1 MNIYRVPHFFPDTLT
16 HGFFGR
22 QGGVSSGLYDSLNCS
37 YQSHD
42 LAENIDENRLRVV
55 RELHGQSLSTLKQ
68 IHSSI
73 CFPIENSCM
82 TGIEEGDALV
92 TKTAG
97 QVIGCLTADCGPV
110 LFAGTDG
117 LGAPVIGAAH
127 AGWGGALKGV
137 LESTIAAM
145 LKMGAELS
153 TIKAAIGPC
162 IAQESYEV
170 GAEFLTPFIDE
181 DERAIDFFTPTLI
194 LPPQGGGDLSS
205 IPSPL
210 RGEGQDGGDDGRK
223 VFFNLPAYIHFR
235 LTRAGIGHIA
245 TANSDTYAQEH
256 GYFSFRRATHR
267 GEADYGRQI
276 SAICIRSY

>member
-1 MNIYRVPHFFPDTLT
+1 MNIYCVPHFFPDAIT
-16 HGFFGR
+16 HGFYGR
-22 QGGVSSGLYDSLNCS
+22 QGGVSGGIYDSLNCS
-37 YQSHD
+37 YQSRD

-55 RELHGQSLSTLKQ
+55 REMHGESLSTLKQ

-73 CFPIENSCM
+73 CLPIENSCM

-117 LGAPVIGAAH
+117 QGAPVIGAAH

-137 LESTIAAM
+137 LESTINAM
-145 LKMGAELS
+145 VKMGAELS

-162 IAQESYEV
+162 IAQKSYEV

-181 DERAIDFFTPTLI
+181 DKMAMQFFASQDDKFLFD
-194 LPPQGGGDLSS
+194 LQG
-205 IPSPL
+205 
-210 RGEGQDGGDDGRK
+210 
-223 VFFNLPAYIHFR
+223 YISYR
-235 LTRAGIGHIA
+235 LTRAGIAHIA
-245 TANSDTYAQEH
+245 TANIDTYAQKQD
-256 GYFSFRRATHR
+256 YFSFRRATHS
-267 GEADYGRQI
+267 GEPDYGRQI
-276 SAICIRSY
+276 SAICIRST

>member
-1 MNIYRVPHFFPDTLT
+1 MNIFRTPDFFPDGIS

-37 YQSHD
+37 YQSRD

-55 RELHGQSLSTLKQ
+55 REMHGQSLSTLKQ

-110 LFAGTDG
+110 LFCGTDG
-117 LGAPVIGAAH
+117 RGAPVIGAAH

-137 LESTIAAM
+137 LESTIQAM
-145 LKMGAELS
+145 VKMGAELT

-162 IAQESYEV
+162 IGQASYEV

-181 DERAIDFFTPTLI
+181 DKQAKDFFAARESKFLFD
-194 LPPQGGGDLSS
+194 LQG
-205 IPSPL
+205 
-210 RGEGQDGGDDGRK
+210 
-223 VFFNLPAYIHFR
+223 YISFR
-235 LTRAGIGHIA
+235 LTRAGIAQIF
-245 TANSDTYAQEH
+245 TANIDTYTNQD
-256 GYFSFRRATHR
+256 GYFSFRRATHA
-267 GEADYGRQI
+267 GESDYGRQI
-276 SAICIRSY
+276 SAICIRST